1 MNSEELDTALGLGFA
16 IAETSLLLLLLDEV
30 DIDIVEERD
39 RASPGLTVLRRS
51 YCWFGWTSVEGKKKN
66 KKSKEH
72 QLSEPQR

>member
-16 IAETSLLLLLLDEV
+16 IAETSLLLLLDEV

-51 YCWFGWTSVEGKKKN
+51 YCWFGWTSVEGRKKN
-66 KKSKEH
+66 SNRY